1 MFFLRKTKL
10 YLTIK
15 TILSLFLALS
25 RLMTHNI
32 LQCIKKKNGRNLK
45 EMTLLYVNVAL
56 IFTQWYPYYPQ
67 DSACKELEY

>member
-32 LQCIKKKNGRNLK
+32 LQCIKKKNWEKFKRNDLALCQRSFDFYA
-45 EMTLLYVNVAL
+45 MVPLLS
-56 IFTQWYPYYPQ
+56 PR
-67 DSACKELEY
+67 